1 MQDKYQQGLLFKMST
16 SSTESSSVRKLDKE
30 TFSDIDLSKV
40 RLVAAW
46 ADFLDCHQAGDLK
59 FVPHAVIVSRGAG
72 IPSSQTGRSA
82 SPSQPSSALPSSQDA
97 TPTRRPPDSPPP
109 IIRLDQSSS
118 SLDGQIGYVR
128 T

>member
-46 ADFLDCHQAGDLK
+46 ADFLDCHQTGDLK

-72 IPSSQTGRSA
+72 IPSSQLGVLHRHHNRLRRCRPVKMPLQLVDLQTLH
-82 SPSQPSSALPSSQDA
+82 PLLFDWTSQVAA
-97 TPTRRPPDSPPP
+97 WTV
-109 IIRLDQSSS
+109 RL
-118 SLDGQIGYVR
+118 GM
-128 T
+128 